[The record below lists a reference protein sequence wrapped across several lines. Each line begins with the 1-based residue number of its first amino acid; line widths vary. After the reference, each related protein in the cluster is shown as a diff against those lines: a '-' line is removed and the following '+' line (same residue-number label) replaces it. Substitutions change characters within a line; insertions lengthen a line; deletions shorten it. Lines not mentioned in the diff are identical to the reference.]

1 MNIHKSQLFRAGGE
15 QKGTRVPWPIATDV
29 HRYVMEFIQLNVD
42 LVSSNSISCRNQL
55 PCQPYMRWR
64 RSFLFANYHG
74 LVPIRHLLTITCD
87 FFSLVH
93 LPCRCRFTLCHF
105 FSMDCSPQGQR
116 NQARLRG
123 LRCDLRK
130 VFHVLQ
136 WQAGTAGRLTS
147 GVGPSAKKQM
157 TSLFGKTWWW
167 YAPKWHFLEDIWP
180 DDWTILEIDEIGC
193 PCTCFGYGRNGLVTL
208 LRVLSSMFQA
218 RLWLQ

>member
-1 MNIHKSQLFRAGGE
+1 
-15 QKGTRVPWPIATDV
+15 
-29 HRYVMEFIQLNVD
+29 MEFIQLNVD

-105 FSMDCSPQGQR
+105 FPWIVRPQGQR

-147 GVGPSAKKQM
+147 GVGPSAKKTNDKFVWENMMMVCPKM
-157 TSLFGKTWWW
+157 TLFRGHMT
-167 YAPKWHFLEDIWP
+167 
-180 DDWTILEIDEIGC
+180 
-193 PCTCFGYGRNGLVTL
+193 
-208 LRVLSSMFQA
+208 
-218 RLWLQ
+218 